1 MIGKWEQVIRES
13 GVSGGMRM
21 ERLTIE
27 YCGNYAP
34 KKLCSIDR
42 LCGADDCET
51 CEEHCKEVCCD
62 CEQCAIQE
70 LFDRLAKYED
80 MHEKIEKRIEEIKS
94 TSYYPHNFTGQ
105 MAEDLEWVLS
115 LLN

>member
-1 MIGKWEQVIRES
+1 
-13 GVSGGMRM
+13 M

-34 KKLCSIDR
+34 KELCTIDR
-42 LCGADDCET
+42 LGGADDCDS
-51 CEEHCKEVCCD
+51 CEEYCKMANCD
-62 CEQCAIQE
+62 CDQCAIQE
-70 LFDRLAKYED
+70 LFNRLAKYED

-105 MAEDLEWVLS
+105 MAEDLEWVLG

>member
-1 MIGKWEQVIRES
+1 
-13 GVSGGMRM
+13 M

-42 LCGADDCET
+42 LGGADDCET
-51 CEEHCKEVCCD
+51 CKEHCEEVCCD

-94 TSYYPHNFTGQ
+94 ASDYPHNFTGQ
-105 MAEDLEWVLS
+105 MVEDFEWVLG

>member
-1 MIGKWEQVIRES
+1 
-13 GVSGGMRM
+13 M

-34 KKLCSIDR
+34 KELCTIDR
-42 LCGADDCET
+42 FGGADDCDS
-51 CEEHCKEVCCD
+51 CEEYCKMANCD
-62 CEQCAIQE
+62 CDQCAIQE
-70 LFDRLAKYED
+70 LFNRLAKYED
-80 MHEKIEKRIEEIKS
+80 MHEKIKKRIEEIKS

-105 MAEDLEWVLS
+105 MVEDLEWVLG

>member
-1 MIGKWEQVIRES
+1 
-13 GVSGGMRM
+13 M

-80 MHEKIEKRIEEIKS
+80 MHEKIEKRID
-94 TSYYPHNFTGQ
+94 
-105 MAEDLEWVLS
+105 A
-115 LLN
+115 